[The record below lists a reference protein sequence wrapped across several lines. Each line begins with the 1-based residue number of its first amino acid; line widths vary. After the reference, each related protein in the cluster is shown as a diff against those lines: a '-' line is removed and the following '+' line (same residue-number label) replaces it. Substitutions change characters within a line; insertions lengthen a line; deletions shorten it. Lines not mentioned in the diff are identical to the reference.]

1 MRKSQ
6 ICAFLAAILAAPP
19 LLHADFSY
27 QESTQVTGGS
37 MLSMIKMA
45 GAFSSQAQKAT
56 DPIVSSVYLK
66 GNRMARVSPQSIE
79 IIDLDQQT
87 ITQIDTVKHTYTV
100 MTFAQ
105 MKAQLVQAE
114 SEMAKKQAEA
124 PAAPAA
130 SPAAPASDVKL
141 SFDVHVRQTGVA
153 KEVNGLQSTESILTM
168 MMNATNAQTAQSGTM
183 AVTNDMWLVPEIPGY
198 AEMGDFFVRM
208 GQQMG
213 PAASSGAFDMSRVL
227 NSQPGANQAMT
238 SLVEEMRKIQG
249 VPVLQVMRIGM
260 TTNGQPLPAAS
271 EAPLPPSSAPPT
283 PSAGDVAKQGA
294 SSAISSRLG
303 SLGGFGGFGHKEPA
317 APPPTPAADSQ
328 TPPPTPAADSQ
339 TPPPTS
345 VVLIESQ
352 TQSSNFSSAPVAE
365 AHFEVPAGYKQVQG
379 VDSRTPR

>member
-6 ICAFLAAILAAPP
+6 VCAFLAAILAAPP
-19 LLHADFSY
+19 FLHADFSY

-37 MLSMIKMA
+37 ILSMIKMA
-45 GAFSSQAQKAT
+45 GAFSSQAKKAT

-66 GNRMARVSPQSIE
+66 GNRMARVSPESIQ
-79 IIDLDQQT
+79 IIDLDKQT
-87 ITQIDTVKHTYTV
+87 MTLIDTVKHTYTS
-100 MTFAQ
+100 MTFGQ
-105 MKAQLVQAE
+105 MKAQLAQAE
-114 SEMAKKQAEA
+114 SEMEKRQAAA

-130 SPAAPASDVKL
+130 SPATPPSDVKL

-168 MMNATNAQTAQSGTM
+168 MVNATDAQTAQSGSM
-183 AVTNDMWLVPEIPGY
+183 AITNDMWLVPEIPGY
-198 AEMGDFFVRM
+198 AEIRDFSVRM

-213 PAASSGAFDMSRVL
+213 QVVSGSGVDMSRML

-238 SLVEEMRKIQG
+238 GLVEEMRKLQG
-249 VPVLQVMRIGM
+249 VPVLQVMRMGM

-271 EAPLPPSSAPPT
+271 EAPLPASSAPPPPT
-283 PSAGDVAKQGA
+283 AGDVAKQSA

-303 SLGGFGGFGHKEPA
+303 SLGGFGGFGHKQQA
-317 APPPTPAADSQ
+317 APPP
-328 TPPPTPAADSQ
+328 PPPGTDSQ

-352 TQSSNFSSAPVAE
+352 TQSSNFSSGPVDE
-365 AHFEVPAGYKQVQG
+365 VHFQVPAGYTEVQLQTQPA
-379 VDSRTPR
+379 R